1 MKTAKAILQ
10 TRVTEGPVNLVAA
23 VESCHKVFA
32 NAETIALL
40 YTPAKCWLT
49 KVTFQDGK
57 CCFISLATETAKD
70 TVKTF
75 EKALDTTTTDSVFE
89 ARLFNPFAELR
100 WLHLQNGEGRAALIA
115 DEITDITGCL
125 SQQLSPLTAIH
136 TLTQT
141 YLLWGEG
148 VDPTKS
154 NMPDGWSRL
163 TTSRIGRLDVPVSG
177 VDNHK
182 NKRVQLR
189 VLEYLAE
196 YDADGS
202 VVQSDNE
209 PDGKKLH
216 GNVAVVE
223 ERLLSLEVA
232 Q

>member
-1 MKTAKAILQ
+1 MKTAKTILQ
-10 TRVTEGPVNLVAA
+10 TRVTEGSVNLVAA

-32 NAETIALL
+32 NAETFALL
-40 YTPAKCWLT
+40 YSPAKCWLT
-49 KVTFQDGK
+49 KVTFLDGK
-57 CCFISLATETAKD
+57 CSFIALATEKAND
-70 TVKTF
+70 TVKTV
-75 EKALDTTTTDSVFE
+75 EKALDTTTTNAVFE
-89 ARLFNPFAELR
+89 ARLFNPLAELR
-100 WLHLQNGEGRAALIA
+100 WLHRQNGEGDAALIA
-115 DEITDITGCL
+115 EEATDITGCL
-125 SQQLSPLTAIH
+125 AQQLPPLTAIH
-136 TLTQT
+136 TLMQT

-154 NMPDGWSRL
+154 SMPDGWSRL

-189 VLEYLAE
+189 ALEYLAE

-209 PDGKKLH
+209 PDSKKLH

-232 Q
+232 R